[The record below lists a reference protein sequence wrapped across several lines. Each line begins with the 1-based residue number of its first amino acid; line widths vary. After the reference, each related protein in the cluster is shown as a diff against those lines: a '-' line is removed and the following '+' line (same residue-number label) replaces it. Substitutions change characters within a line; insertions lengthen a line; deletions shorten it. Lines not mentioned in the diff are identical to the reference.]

1 VLIIIII
8 YNTAKKVRNSTM
20 GPKKDRRPTVPRIG
34 IRSLTAFL
42 YHSLTDKQFAMS
54 EFS

>member
-1 VLIIIII
+1 VLIITI
-8 YNTAKKVRNSTM
+8 YNTAKKVRNITM

-34 IRSLTAFL
+34 IRRLMAFL
-42 YHSLTDKQFAMS
+42 YHSLRDKQFAMS